1 MIYLICALYI
11 IALLLWSYLLK
22 IFRDL
27 HILRKNLKENNCIII
42 NDSKNSNKLIN
53 KLNNTFINYFY
64 KDLIFNINDSINIIS
79 NLKPQHNIILET
91 YGGNID
97 SNDQIIN
104 HIITHNLKL
113 NIYVFKYAQSAGTVL
128 ALCADKL
135 YITKNAFLGP
145 TDPQITIDDTIYS
158 LKALDELCENKD
170 LNYISD
176 KMLLTY
182 YDSKKLHEENILT
195 LKRILKN
202 KFKSNISENKKE
214 EFIKK
219 LSTGEISHHTPFN
232 HTFLKQY
239 ININLDMPKNIIN
252 LYKLYDNYL

>member
-1 MIYLICALYI
+1 MLYLIYTLYI
-11 IALLLWSYLLK
+11 IALLLWTYVLNIFHKLYLL
-22 IFRDL
+22 RT
-27 HILRKNLKENNCIII
+27 NLKENNCIII
-42 NDSKNSNKLIN
+42 NDNNNSNNIIN
-53 KLNNTFINYFY
+53 KLNNIFMRYFY
-64 KDLIFNINDSINIIS
+64 KDLIFDINDSINIIS
-79 NLKPQHNIILET
+79 NLHPQINIILET
-91 YGGNID
+91 YGGHID

-128 ALCADKL
+128 ALCANKL
-135 YITKNAFLGP
+135 YITKNAFFGP
-145 TDPQITIDDTIYS
+145 TDPQITIDDVTYS
-158 LKALDELCENKD
+158 LKALDELSENKD

-176 KMLLTY
+176 KMLLMY

-202 KFKSNISENKKE
+202 KFKSNITENKKE

-219 LSTGEISHHTPFN
+219 LSTGDISHHTPFN
-232 HTFLKQY
+232 HTFLKHY